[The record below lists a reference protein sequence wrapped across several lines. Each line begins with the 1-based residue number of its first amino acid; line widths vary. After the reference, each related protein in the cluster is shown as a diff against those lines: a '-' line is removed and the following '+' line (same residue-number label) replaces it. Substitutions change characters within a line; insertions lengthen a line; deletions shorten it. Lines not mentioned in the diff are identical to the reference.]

1 LRGSTIGNRKWGI
14 GNQNPFHRP
23 TRMPIMESRDPN
35 KENATVTFD
44 LREFA
49 ATVRVID
56 GAWGTELQ
64 KLGLPAGSAPELWNV
79 ENAGAVEA
87 VARGYVEAG
96 SEIILTNTFGANRFI
111 LDSHGAGD
119 RVAELAEAGA
129 AISRRASG
137 DAKVFASIGPS
148 GKIVMMGDVPA
159 EDLSAA
165 FAEAAVAVERGGADA
180 IVLETFNELEEA
192 RIALQAVRSA
202 CDLPVVVSMTFASG
216 PDGTA
221 SMMGNTPADLAAVAE
236 SEGAAGVGANCGCG
250 PDNYVKVAKLFHAA
264 TDLPIWIKS
273 NAGLPEFVDGRTTFP
288 MGPEEFAS
296 FTPKFIEAGADFL
309 GGCCGTTPDHIR
321 ALAAAVQATRET

>member
-1 LRGSTIGNRKWGI
+1 M
-14 GNQNPFHRP
+14 QPQDP
-23 TRMPIMESRDPN
+23 T
-35 KENATVTFD
+35 KENAALTLD

-64 KLGLPAGSAPELWNV
+64 KRGLGPGAAPELWNV
-79 ENAGAVEA
+79 ENAEAVEA
-87 VARGYVEAG
+87 VAAGYVEAG

-119 RVAELAEAGA
+119 RAAELAEAGA
-129 AISRRASG
+129 AISRRAAG
-137 DAKVFASIGPS
+137 DAARVFASIGPS

-159 EDLSAA
+159 EELSAA
-165 FAEAAVAVERGGADA
+165 FAEAAGAVERGGADA

-192 RIALQAVRSA
+192 EIALRAVRSA
-202 CDLPVVVSMTFASG
+202 CSLPVVVSMTFASG
-216 PDGTA
+216 PQGTA
-221 SMMGNTPADLAAVAE
+221 SMMGNSPADLAAIAE

-250 PDNYVKVAKLFHAA
+250 PDNYVKVARLFEAA

-273 NAGLPEFVDGRTTFP
+273 NAGLPEFVDGVTTFP

-296 FTPKFIEAGADFL
+296 FAPKLIAAGADFL

-321 ALAAAVQATRET
+321 ALADAVHAA